1 MPLPT
6 PHVAEGRYRIPAD
19 LLYLTKNQLDF
30 CDIMFFLA
38 HLEGSRFSLATSDFA
53 WLFNKSAP
61 GDRGYANARQVWGK
75 HWRWARRQGW
85 LEETTP
91 EYNLAFTGFDSDD
104 RDDYRGSGRRYY
116 FRIVEYEQL
125 MVGPCVEK
133 PLGYVVNGWLPIL
146 RTAFQK
152 RLLNFFLSEVGTG
165 SRVPMEVCLNL
176 FEQRLRETRNIIC
189 KNLDVKRALNR
200 LIAYGIVQQRGD
212 QLSLEP
218 SVFDVDLA
226 DAPPPPP
233 PADSLLGRLR
243 EIDPTRVDRTLEI
256 MKLAGLPPSLTER
269 VFKDL
274 ARFKPAEAY
283 ETLKKKAYARRL
295 DDSDS
300 KWLIIRSSARTALK
314 KAKTSYR
321 TIKGKFKMWK
331 ERPPPRA
338 LVFEM
343 PLPEK
348 MATMVLVV
356 HSIVAPWAKASQGEC
371 TIHIDLQDSGGTLVL
386 NDDVT
391 FCSAEG
397 SSYLKYP
404 VPRSGKT
411 SQGDEIYILRAVP
424 RVPCEWLDIVAHL
437 EIRGLES

>member
-1 MPLPT
+1 MPIPT
-6 PHVAEGRYRIPAD
+6 PRVAEGGYKIPAG
-19 LLYLTKNQLDF
+19 LLYLTRNQLDF

-38 HLEGSRFSLATSDFA
+38 HLEGSQFSLATRDFA

-61 GDRGYANARQVWGK
+61 GGRGYANARQVWGK
-75 HWRWARRQGW
+75 HWRWARGQGW

-91 EYNLAFTGFDSDD
+91 EHDLAFTGFDSDE
-104 RDDYRGSGRRYY
+104 RDDYRGSGRRYH
-116 FRIVEYEQL
+116 FRIVEYERL
-125 MVGPCVEK
+125 MAGPCVEK
-133 PLGYVVNGWLPIL
+133 PLGYVANGWLPIL

-152 RLLNFFLSEVGTG
+152 RLLNFFLSEVGAG
-165 SRVPMEVCLNL
+165 SGVLMEECLDL

-200 LIAYGIVQQRGD
+200 LIACGIVRRRGNR
-212 QLSLEP
+212 LCLEL

-233 PADSLLGRLR
+233 PDKCLVGRLR
-243 EIDPTRVDRTLEI
+243 EIDPTRIDRALEI
-256 MKLAGLPPSLTER
+256 VKLAGLPPSQIER

-274 ARFKPAEAY
+274 ALFKPDEAY

-295 DDSDS
+295 DDSDN

-321 TIKGKFKMWK
+321 TTKGRFKMWK
-331 ERPPPRA
+331 EHPPPRA
-338 LVFEM
+338 LVFET
-343 PLPEK
+343 PPPEK
-348 MATMVLVV
+348 TASMVLVV
-356 HSIVAPWAKASQGEC
+356 HSIVAPWAKVGQGEC
-371 TIHIDLQDSGGTLVL
+371 AVHLGLQNPDGALVL
-386 NDDVT
+386 SADVI

-404 VPRSGKT
+404 LPRSAKT
-411 SQGDEIYILRAVP
+411 THGDEIYILRAVP
-424 RVPCEWLDIVAHL
+424 RAPCEWLDIVAHL
-437 EIRGLES
+437 EIRE